1 MVLAAPVWAHPQR
14 MKTST
19 VEAWVWVLVYG
30 GLLLLCLGL
39 FVGRSQTA
47 LGWAMALAGGALAV
61 AGVVLIVVRSRM
73 GP

>member
-1 MVLAAPVWAHPQR
+1 

-30 GLLLLCLGL
+30 GLLLFCLGL
-39 FVGRSQTA
+39 FIDRSDFA
-47 LGWAMALAGGALAV
+47 LGWLFNLVGGSLAV
-61 AGVVLIVVRSRM
+61 AGVVLIFLRARM

>member
-1 MVLAAPVWAHPQR
+1 

-19 VEAWVWVLVYG
+19 VEALVWVLVYG

-39 FVGRSQTA
+39 FVQRADGP
-47 LGWAMALAGGALAV
+47 LGCMLLLTGAALAA
-61 AGVVLIVVRSRM
+61 AGVVLIYLRSRM

>member
-1 MVLAAPVWAHPQR
+1 

-19 VEAWVWVLVYG
+19 VEALVWVLVYG

-39 FVGRSQTA
+39 FVLRSD
-47 LGWAMALAGGALAV
+47 AMLCWLLVLAGGALAV
-61 AGVVLIVVRSRM
+61 AGAALIYIRSRM

>member
-1 MVLAAPVWAHPQR
+1 

-19 VEAWVWVLVYG
+19 VEALVWVLVYG

-39 FVGRSQTA
+39 FVARTDST
-47 LGWAMALAGGALAV
+47 LGWVLVLAGAAIAAV
-61 AGVVLIVVRSRM
+61 GVVLIVVRSRM

>member
-1 MVLAAPVWAHPQR
+1 

-19 VEAWVWVLVYG
+19 VEALVWVLVYG

-39 FVGRSQTA
+39 FVARSDGG
-47 LGWAMALAGGALAV
+47 LGWLLVLAGGATAL
-61 AGVVLIVVRSRM
+61 AGVALIYLRSRM

>member
-1 MVLAAPVWAHPQR
+1 

-19 VEAWVWVLVYG
+19 VEALVWVLVYG

-39 FVGRSQTA
+39 FTARSNA
-47 LGWAMALAGGALAV
+47 DLGWLLGMAGGAIAAV
-61 AGVVLIVVRSRM
+61 GVVLIYVRSRM

>member
-1 MVLAAPVWAHPQR
+1 

-19 VEAWVWVLVYG
+19 VEALVWVLVYG

-39 FVGRSQTA
+39 FVARSSAT
-47 LGWAMALAGGALAV
+47 LGWLMVLAGGAIAA
-61 AGVVLIVVRSRM
+61 AGVVLIYLRSRM

>member
-1 MVLAAPVWAHPQR
+1 

-19 VEAWVWVLVYG
+19 VEALVWVLVYG

-39 FVGRSQTA
+39 FVLRGDAT
-47 LGWAMALAGGALAV
+47 LGWLLLLAGGAIAV
-61 AGVVLIVVRSRM
+61 AGVALIYIRSRL